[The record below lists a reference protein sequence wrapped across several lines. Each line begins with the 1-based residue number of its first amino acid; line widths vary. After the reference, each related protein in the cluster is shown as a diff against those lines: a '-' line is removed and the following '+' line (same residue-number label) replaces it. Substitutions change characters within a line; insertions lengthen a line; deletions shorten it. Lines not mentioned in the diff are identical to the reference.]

1 MAKIKILNQLANV
14 GGRKGETIVVIE
26 CLIINVGS
34 ESRWKNGA
42 GIRITALKGKTII
55 SYRRKVLPV

>member
-1 MAKIKILNQLANV
+1 MTKIKISNQLANV

-26 CLIINVGS
+26 CLIINVCG

-42 GIRITALKGKTII
+42 VIRITALKGKRII
-55 SYRRKVLPV
+55 S